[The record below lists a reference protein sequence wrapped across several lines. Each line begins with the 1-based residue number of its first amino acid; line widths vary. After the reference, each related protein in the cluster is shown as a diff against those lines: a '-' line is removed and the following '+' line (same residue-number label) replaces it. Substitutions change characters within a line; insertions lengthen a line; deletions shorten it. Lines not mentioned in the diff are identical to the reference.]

1 MEKVALKNGVN
12 KAVLGAKMPQTF
24 TERVQI
30 QEKIGQGWLVIQ
42 SGAKHITYM
51 LWVNIFLQIFKILM
65 GNQLSV
71 QVNK

>member
-30 QEKIGQGWLVIQ
+30 QEKLGKVGWSYSQGLNI
-42 SGAKHITYM
+42 SLICCGSTY
-51 LWVNIFLQIFKILM
+51 FDKSSRF
-65 GNQLSV
+65 
-71 QVNK
+71 